1 MKTKPVLFVCCLIG
15 ISAFAAKAQ
24 AQGNS
29 NNNNATVA
37 IAPDKTTPAEKE
49 AMLLQGIKILMETRG
64 VYRHEKSGL
73 EYYSSYTDLYDWEL
87 YFDGLALAYFGGESY
102 AINGLKMFLSDQR
115 PDGFISRRILQK
127 LPQNNLSK
135 DELFA
140 EEGKEHCKPFLF
152 QTALFIGRTRGNLDW
167 LAAGDYQA
175 LKRYLQH
182 WFKAWDKDGNGL
194 CEWSSAPHSGSDTQ
208 LERIGPWG
216 SRYCEGTD
224 LNCIIFRE
232 CQAAASIAKALG
244 LEEDAAYFSS
254 EAQRRGL
261 LIQQMLWD
269 EKDGFF
275 YDHDVRTGK
284 PIKVKSA
291 AGFIPLWAGIATDRQ
306 ARILVER
313 HLRNAAEF
321 RTPFPIPSYARSE
334 PSYTQY
340 YQPTPGAELV
350 YGLGPGHSNWCGGM
364 WPHWNYM
371 IVHGLMDYGFV
382 EEAKLIAHQLQE
394 AVSAKEGLYEWYD
407 AETGKGQG
415 MNPFWAGATIVG
427 ALLPAE
433 LELGFDPSKP
443 KTIAEKLDFRP
454 IRDMLGID
462 GSFHPKVIH

>member
-1 MKTKPVLFVCCLIG
+1 METKLVLLIYCVIG
-15 ISAFAAKAQ
+15 ISSFSIKAKADP
-24 AQGNS
+24 GPVC
-29 NNNNATVA
+29 VA
-37 IAPDKTTPAEKE
+37 ESSAAVDGDTLKNTR
-49 AMLLQGIKILMETRG
+49 MLVQGIKSLMEERG
-64 VYRHEKSGL
+64 IYRNGKTGL

-87 YFDGLALAYFGGESY
+87 YFDGIALSYFGGESF
-102 AINGLKMFLSDQR
+102 AISGLKIFLSDLR

-127 LPQNNLSK
+127 ASDNNK
-135 DELFA
+135 PGDELFA
-140 EEGKEHCKPFLF
+140 EEGREHCKPFLF
-152 QTALFIGRTRGNLDW
+152 QTALIIGHTRGNFDW
-167 LAAGDYQA
+167 LTTEDYKS
-175 LKRYLQH
+175 LKTYLQH
-182 WFKAWDKDGNGL
+182 WFTAWDKDGNGL

-224 LNCIIFRE
+224 LNCMICQE
-232 CQAAASIAKALG
+232 CNAAACIAKSLG
-244 LEEDAAYFSS
+244 FEEDAAYFNS

-261 LIQQMLWD
+261 LIQKLLWD

-275 YDHDVRTGK
+275 YDRDIRTGK
-284 PIKVKSA
+284 PIKVNSA
-291 AGFIPLWAGIATDRQ
+291 AGFIPLWAGVATDRQ
-306 ARILVER
+306 AHILVER
-313 HLRNAAEF
+313 HLRNAMEY
-321 RTPFPIPSYARSE
+321 RSPFPIPSYARSE

-340 YQPTPGAELV
+340 YQPTPGAEPV

-371 IVHGLMDYGFV
+371 IVHGLMDYGF
-382 EEAKLIAHQLQE
+382 EEDARHIAHQLYE

-443 KTIAEKLDFRP
+443 EPLDEKLDFRR
-454 IRDMLGID
+454 IRVILGID
-462 GSFHPKVIH
+462 GSFHPKVVH